1 MKLNCESLEIQK
13 WNIPTDRT
21 QKVNEKNKII
31 CLVIFTSRVMVIKMT
46 KNDSFFAFSA
56 DDSKK
61 LVTVWEKNKC
71 NWKILSAKNTETLVD
86 ILLMVAKNPIIY
98 SIFAQKVKLSINDS
112 FSKCDQIRSFQ
123 RILSY
128 LLRKSLMENSIFCA
142 VTAFFYLLFEL
153 YMLVLFIFAFQDL
166 QNSVPWS
173 APFALCFGP

>member
-1 MKLNCESLEIQK
+1 
-13 WNIPTDRT
+13 
-21 QKVNEKNKII
+21 
-31 CLVIFTSRVMVIKMT
+31 MVLKMT

-142 VTAFFYLLFEL
+142 ATAFFYLLFEL
-153 YMLVLFIFAFQDL
+153 YMLV
-166 QNSVPWS
+166 
-173 APFALCFGP
+173 